1 MQKATTSSSSSS
13 WELTS
18 TFPYKL
24 YEILNDDCSESS
36 IKWLPH
42 GHAFRIHD
50 KEVFTTHVMPRYFN
64 AKKMRSFE
72 RQLNLWGFQRITCG
86 GDTGAWR
93 HESFVRGHPEY
104 LESIERTATARRASA
119 PPEFMRH
126 QLLPGMNQQAAMFAS
141 LEEDETSAL
150 TSVSELSPS
159 PLTSVSVSEY
169 AQPQLASMAEQS
181 TYNTTDSFSNVRQA
195 SAPPEFMRHQ
205 LLPGMNQQAAVS
217 CPLIASAEHSTC
229 TYNTAVHSFLH
240 NNTLSTSSLHDG
252 MNTVTAYGFN
262 DVANSEE
269 LERQLRLRPKSYAR
283 DNSSRSLSTSLSLH
297 GVDGETSQN
306 TVSGHGLNVAEEELK
321 QAPNRNESSSP
332 MDEFSQ
338 FIESS
343 IHLVPPNDSTGL

>member
-1 MQKATTSSSSSS
+1 
-13 WELTS
+13 
-18 TFPYKL
+18 
-24 YEILNDDCSESS
+24 
-36 IKWLPH
+36 
-42 GHAFRIHD
+42 
-50 KEVFTTHVMPRYFN
+50 
-64 AKKMRSFE
+64 
-72 RQLNLWGFQRITCG
+72 
-86 GDTGAWR
+86 
-93 HESFVRGHPEY
+93 
-104 LESIERTATARRASA
+104 
-119 PPEFMRH
+119 
-126 QLLPGMNQQAAMFAS
+126 MNQQAAMFAS

-217 CPLIASAEHSTC
+217 CPLIVSAEHS

-269 LERQLRLRPKSYAR
+269 LERRLRLRPKSYAR